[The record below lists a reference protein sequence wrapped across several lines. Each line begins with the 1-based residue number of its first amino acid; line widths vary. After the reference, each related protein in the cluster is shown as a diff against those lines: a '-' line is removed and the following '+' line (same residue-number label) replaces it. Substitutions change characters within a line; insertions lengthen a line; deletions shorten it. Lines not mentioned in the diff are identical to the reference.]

1 MTGEVEKTEYINN
14 LRFFYQ
20 ASDSESLM
28 KEVGI
33 IAERWHWSHESI
45 MALPTLVRRQ
55 YIQDISDMY
64 DREKDA
70 MKKARNKN

>member
-1 MTGEVEKTEYINN
+1 
-14 LRFFYQ
+14 
-20 ASDSESLM
+20 
-28 KEVGI
+28 
-33 IAERWHWSHESI
+33 